1 MLGDVVKPSTPTLEM
16 LARRERWIIGASLVL
31 LTLLSWL
38 YLAIAGNAMKA
49 MTSEGGNSA
58 HMWLIPMGRWGAT
71 EFVLGFAMWAIM
83 MIGMMIPSAS
93 PMLFAFL
100 RITRSHS
107 KNASSSGLVG
117 AFLLGY
123 LLVWGVFSVLAT
135 ATQWLLHSTA
145 VLTPTMMSSN
155 RVFSAMLLTAA
166 GAYQFTPLKHR
177 CLSKCRVPLGFL
189 LAEWRDGVRG
199 ALIMGFRHGGFCV
212 GCCWLLMA
220 LMFIAGVMNLLWI
233 ALLTGVVLIEK
244 VLPFGRQASGAAG
257 VLMIVGALW
266 ILVRA

>member
-1 MLGDVVKPSTPTLEM
+1 MKSSTSIPER
-16 LARRERWIIGASLVL
+16 LARTDRWIIGASLVV

-38 YLAIAGNAMKA
+38 YLAIAADAMKA
-49 MTSEGGNSA
+49 MTGEGGSSGY
-58 HMWLIPMGRWGAT
+58 MWLMPMGRWGAT

-83 MIGMMIPSAS
+83 MIGMMVPSAS

-100 RITRSHS
+100 RISRSRRES
-107 KNASSSGLVG
+107 ASPIGLVG

-123 LLVWGVFSVLAT
+123 LLLWGVFSIMAT
-135 ATQWLLHSTA
+135 AIQWLLHTTE
-145 VLTPTMMSSN
+145 VLTPSMMSSN
-155 RVFSAMLLTAA
+155 RVFSAALLIAA
-166 GAYQFTPLKHR
+166 GAYQFTPLKDR

-189 LAEWRDGVRG
+189 LTEWRDGMRG

-220 LMFIAGVMNLLWI
+220 LMFIAGGMNLVWI
-233 ALLTGVVLIEK
+233 ALLTGVILIEK
-244 VLPFGRQASGAAG
+244 VLPFGRQAGGVAG

-266 ILVRA
+266 ILVRT

>member
-1 MLGDVVKPSTPTLEM
+1 MKSSISILEM
-16 LARRERWIIGASLVL
+16 IARADRWLVGASLVL

-38 YLAIAGNAMKA
+38 YLVTAVDAMKA
-49 MTSEGGNSA
+49 MTGKGGSSTY
-58 HMWLIPMGRWGAT
+58 MWVMPMGRWGAT

-83 MIGMMIPSAS
+83 IIGMMVPSAS

-100 RITRSHS
+100 RITRSHP
-107 KNASSSGLVG
+107 KNASRIGLVG

-123 LLVWGVFSVLAT
+123 LLVWGLFSLLAT
-135 ATQWLLHSTA
+135 ATQWLLHTTA

-155 RVFSAMLLTAA
+155 RVFSATLLIAA
-166 GAYQFTPLKHR
+166 GAYQFSPLKHR

-189 LAEWRDGVRG
+189 LTEWRDGVWG

-220 LMFIAGVMNLLWI
+220 LMFVAGVMNLLWI
-233 ALLTGVVLIEK
+233 GLLTSVILIEK
-244 VLPFGRQASGAAG
+244 VLPFGRQAAGAAG